1 MEREAA
7 LDLARTLDS
16 HGFSLVMASV
26 PRLDS
31 WRIGIP
37 IQGLDRDEV
46 DELMALLAEGDTQ
59 TDDGELF
66 DVQLGDGIVDEFGP
80 FPRALPG

>member
-7 LDLARTLDS
+7 LDLARSLDS

-31 WRIGIP
+31 WRIGIR
-37 IQGLDRDEV
+37 IQGLDRDEL
-46 DELMALLAEGDTQ
+46 DELMGLLAEADAQ
-59 TDDGELF
+59 TDDGALF
-66 DVQLGDGIVDEFGP
+66 DVQLGDSTVDELGP
-80 FPRALPG
+80 YRRVLPG